1 MNSNH
6 HHHPNQFEL
15 FNQPTLTQQT
25 VQSKSVLHPTSL
37 GSSSPTKMFNKPNE
51 PITITSTHPA
61 NVNHHNA
68 NGNELKQQQQ
78 HHLLNHDSSND
89 LSIKKER
96 GPPSLR
102 KKQSQRFTVAHNQ
115 PTLEPS
121 VPALPPSYLSHHNPT
136 NSPNNNQTQPPQSL
150 RHRTPSISS
159 VSDSDYTPT
168 SDLVHPP
175 YMSASSNSSGGQFA
189 TVPFGASAPVSRSN
203 TNHSGNIPSSLGT
216 PLTGNSSL
224 AVPGSAES
232 DDEVIPTAIVIKN
245 IPFSVRREQLLAI
258 LDDLMIPAPY
268 AFNYHFDNGVFRGL
282 AFANFR
288 SASEADAA
296 VAGLNG
302 FDITGRKLRVEYKK
316 VLQAGEKERIE
327 KEKAIKRMRSM
338 QLQKE
343 TVFDSYHHQS
353 PVPSSYAYHQ
363 QDLDEVRNQML
374 PTRPFVPDF
383 LQQPP
388 PSQSQS
394 LQTSPVKELD
404 MNDPQTLELYS
415 RIVIFKEDNFRDE
428 FAFAKSLTSIQR
440 RIVHQIAKKLELEHR
455 SEGVGDER
463 FVVVSKP
470 SKNALSSLRVKK
482 SMPDMR
488 SGEPKMVHSLGGRK
502 STVNL
507 RTAHHNHT
515 TTPELEQSFNSLMLS
530 HQQNHHIIRQP
541 KGPESGTFKGF
552 TKFRN
557 HPGIVIDDH
566 DGANQMNN

>member
-1 MNSNH
+1 MNSNSNK
-6 HHHPNQFEL
+6 PSSTSNSNQFEL
-15 FNQPTLTQQT
+15 FNNNQPSQQ
-25 VQSKSVLHPTSL
+25 QSHHPTS
-37 GSSSPTKMFNKPNE
+37 SSTNNKMFNNSTSHHDSPTSV
-51 PITITSTHPA
+51 TITST
-61 NVNHHNA
+61 NHHQL
-68 NGNELKQQQQ
+68 ELTKSTQPLN
-78 HHLLNHDSSND
+78 HHHPLLNNEPND

-115 PTLEPS
+115 PSLEPS
-121 VPALPPSYLSHHNPT
+121 VPALPPSYLSHHNHPQ
-136 NSPNNNQTQPPQSL
+136 PQQPQPPSSQQYI

-159 VSDSDYTPT
+159 VSDSEYTPT

-175 YMSASSNSSGGQFA
+175 YMSASSNSSAGQFA
-189 TVPFGASAPVSRSN
+189 TVPFGVSAPVSRTN

-224 AVPGSAES
+224 VPGSAES

-343 TVFDSYHHQS
+343 TVFDPYHHQQA
-353 PVPSSYAYHQ
+353 PMPSSFAYHQ
-363 QDLDEVRNQML
+363 QDSEPNQML
-374 PTRPFVPDF
+374 PTRPFVPEF

-394 LQTSPVKELD
+394 LQSSVAKELD
-404 MNDPQTLELYS
+404 MNDPQTLELFS

-507 RTAHHNHT
+507 RSTPHHHHQT
-515 TTPELEQSFNSLMLS
+515 TTPELEHSFNSLMLN

-552 TKFRN
+552 GKFRN

-566 DGANQMNN
+566 DGNNHI